1 MGLSFV
7 LIRNTNVDVAEHTP
21 DVVCKIVY
29 VPTLELVGEI
39 APLKLSKLSPD
50 GLAVKEPPIKFTV
63 GVTVPIVETQ

>member
-7 LIRNTNVDVAEHTP
+7 IILNRKVDVAEHTP
-21 DVVCKIVY
+21 DVVCRIVY

-50 GLAVKEPPIKFTV
+50 GLAVKVPPIKFTV
-63 GVTVPIVETQ
+63 GVTVPNFDTQ